1 MSTYLFKTE
10 KNVKTQSVSS
20 SLRNQLLLV
29 ISATPMKSIYKVSDE
44 NMGAQ
49 METKFTTRH
58 TAEGIISHVDGTAS
72 LLGFFPQDILGR
84 KIFDFFHPEE
94 MSLLKENYETI
105 MVKGQTGSSFIGKP
119 HRFLTQNGC
128 YVEVETE
135 WSSFVNPW
143 EHHLEFVIGSHRI
156 TKGPS
161 NPNIFSTPECIQQFS
176 EKTLN
181 ESKTISMEILK
192 VLSKTIPRPTH
203 SAKQLISKEVL
214 ENIMEPLVHDI
225 IKSNSKKDLTLDL
238 PHEPDL
244 TFSERDSVML
254 GEISPHHDH
263 FDSKSSSETPP
274 SYNQLNYNE
283 TLQRFFDSRPV
294 TIAEPATLKTI
305 INENDVENCT
315 NSSPPLQCHE
325 SGGSSA
331 GNMSSAS
338 NVMESMTSTGTSG
351 TETGSAP
358 PVITEALLIQHNEN
372 MEKLIIKRHKV
383 SRTGKNCE
391 KSKKSPDKSAE
402 PQNHGIKRSISHSW
416 IEGDTHKT
424 SKQQHLAETTKS
436 SAQTMK
442 SATSINM
449 RPAVNSNVNLWPPF
463 SVSVTTIQNIHTAAT
478 AAHVTTSNLFPTLY
492 YFPKNVSSQD
502 QRNQQIQ
509 YVPGVLYQPMMYP
522 SFYQMQ
528 FPSAN
533 PGPSTQTTNLN
544 TDTVFS
550 YNPSSNIAIPCVL
563 QNNVTPTGQ
572 SENSFQRPPSTLSA
586 PTSLKA
592 DIGSTSASIVNR
604 VS

>member
-1 MSTYLFKTE
+1 MPMFKE
-10 KNVKTQSVSS
+10 
-20 SLRNQLLLV
+20 
-29 ISATPMKSIYKVSDE
+29 I
-44 NMGAQ
+44 
-49 METKFTTRH
+49 
-58 TAEGIISHVDGTAS
+58 
-72 LLGFFPQDILGR
+72 
-84 KIFDFFHPEE
+84 
-94 MSLLKENYETI
+94 YETI
-105 MVKGQTGSSFIGKP
+105 MVKGQTGASFLRKP
-119 HRFLTQNGC
+119 HRFLTLNGC

-143 EHHLEFVIGSHRI
+143 ELKVEFVIGNHRI
-156 TKGPS
+156 LKGPS
-161 NPNIFSTPECIQQFS
+161 NPNIFITTESQQQFP
-176 EKTLN
+176 EKISA
-181 ESKTISMEILK
+181 ESITISLEILK
-192 VLSKTIPRPTH
+192 ILSKTIPRPTH

-244 TFSERDSVML
+244 TFSERDSVYMTAN
-254 GEISPHHDH
+254 ISPHHDH

-294 TIAEPATLKTI
+294 TIAEPENTKMELPE
-305 INENDVENCT
+305 NEVENCA

-338 NVMESMTSTGTSG
+338 NVMESMTSTGT
-351 TETGSAP
+351 P
-358 PVITEALLIQHNEN
+358 PVITEALLIRHNED

-391 KSKKSPDKSAE
+391 KSKKSPEKLSE
-402 PQNHGIKRSISHSW
+402 TQNHGIKRSISHSW
-416 IEGDTHKT
+416 IEGDTHKN

-442 SATSINM
+442 STTSINV

-463 SVSVTTIQNIHTAAT
+463 SVSVTTIQNIHTAANAT
-478 AAHVTTSNLFPTLY
+478 HLTTSNIFPTLY
-492 YFPKNVSSQD
+492 YFPKNVASQD

-528 FPSAN
+528 FQSAN
-533 PGPSTQTTNLN
+533 AGPSTHSNISTE
-544 TDTVFS
+544 TVYS
-550 YNPSSNIAIPCVL
+550 YNPNIAIPCVL
-563 QNNVTPTGQ
+563 QKNVTPSGQ
-572 SENSFQRPPSTLSA
+572 SENSSAFQRPPSQLSVPA
-586 PTSLKA
+586 SAKA
-592 DIGSTSASIVNR
+592 DIGSTSASAVNR
-604 VS
+604 VTR